1 MKDDKPRLNVKE
13 LRQKKNT
20 EIISTEESLEDIEP
34 YITNFDDLL
43 AFIETAPIETVT
55 KLLKQY
61 NIEFDNNEE

>member
-43 AFIETAPIETVT
+43 AFIETAPIEVVT

-61 NIEFDNNEE
+61 NIEFDNNKE